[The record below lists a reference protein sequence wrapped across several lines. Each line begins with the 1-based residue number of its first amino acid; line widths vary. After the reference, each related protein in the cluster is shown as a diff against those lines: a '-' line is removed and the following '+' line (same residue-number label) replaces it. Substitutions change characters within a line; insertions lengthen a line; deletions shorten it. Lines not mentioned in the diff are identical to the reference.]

1 MDLKTIQSRVK
12 YIAIKYK
19 YVIIIVAVGLALM
32 LLPGRQ
38 ENIDSKT
45 EVIQTVSSS
54 DPEAALENILSQISG
69 AGRVEVML
77 TVLCGEKTIYQ
88 TDNDLSEDQ
97 NGQTNRSD
105 TVILTGTD
113 RYQNGLVTQVIPPVY
128 QGAIVVCDGADD
140 PVVRLRIVEAVS
152 KSTGLG
158 SDHISVL
165 KMK

>member
-38 ENIDSKT
+38 ENIDSKSD
-45 EVIQTVSSS
+45 VIQTVSSN